1 MADNRAIQAVGE
13 AVANLLRG
21 SHDPA
26 DFGTVLDFRVI
37 TSGDFGTNQIVSG
50 ASLFLYRVIQ
60 NGSHRIPAGR
70 LNAQGQRLQTRLP
83 VDLHYL
89 VTFWGADASMQ
100 HAIAGWAMRVLED
113 TPLLTSGVLNAAVPG
128 SFRSDEVVDFSLS
141 ELSNEDLLRIWEV
154 LGLNQYQ
161 LSVPYVARNV
171 QIESTQRLR
180 DGGGEPV
187 QQRDQDAG
195 VFRATEAFTG

>member
-37 TSGDFGTNQIVSG
+37 TSGDFGTNQITAG

-100 HAIAGWAMRVLED
+100 HAHLD
-113 TPLLTSGVLNAAVPG
+113 L
-128 SFRSDEVVDFSLS
+128 VVRDVV
-141 ELSNEDLLRIWEV
+141 ERIDDRFDRT
-154 LGLNQYQ
+154 LHIG
-161 LSVPYVARNV
+161 
-171 QIESTQRLR
+171 
-180 DGGGEPV
+180 
-187 QQRDQDAG
+187 
-195 VFRATEAFTG
+195 FH